1 MKKSG
6 INKLTYDVDFS
17 EIIPTRLPR
26 AGEPTIRIPLTE
38 ALEIADEFYS
48 GYVIGGRNAEYCRRK
63 YQEART

>member
-1 MKKSG
+1 MRKSG

-26 AGEPTIRIPLTE
+26 DGEPTMRVSIKD
-38 ALEIADEFYS
+38 ALEIADEFYR

-63 YQEART
+63 YQEGRS